1 MTRAFEHMNTFR
13 GEERRGETIRAR
25 SILGRRENEAILNR
39 LVTGGTPF
47 RALYDDAE
55 GMGASDEQLVTD
67 IAIGSEVRALQMV
80 VGRPLI
86 AGAQFE

>member
-1 MTRAFEHMNTFR
+1 M
-13 GEERRGETIRAR
+13 IRAR

-39 LVTGGTPF
+39 LVTGGTPC
-47 RALYDDAE
+47 RGLYDDGE

>member
-39 LVTGGTPF
+39 LVTGAKPC

-55 GMGASDEQLVTD
+55 GMGASDEQLVAD
-67 IAIGSEVRALQMV
+67 IAIRSEVRTLQMV